1 MMNRKIKIEKILK
14 DNFDPYFFLVKD
26 VSEEHRGHGNF
37 KENVESHFEIII
49 VSEKFEN
56 LNNVARHRMINQS
69 LKEEFSS
76 DLHSLTIKTFTIDEY
91 NKA

>member
-1 MMNRKIKIEKILK
+1 MMNRKFKIEKILE

-26 VSEEHRGHGNF
+26 VSEEHRGHRNF
-37 KENVESHFEIII
+37 RENVESHFEIII

-56 LNNVARHRMINQS
+56 LNNVARHRIINNF
-69 LKEEFSS
+69 LKEEYSS
-76 DLHSLTIKTFTIDEY
+76 DLHSVTIKTYTTTEY

>member
-14 DNFDPYFFLVKD
+14 DNFDPYYFLVKD
-26 VSEEHRGHGNF
+26 VSEEHRGHENF

-49 VSEKFEN
+49 VSKKFEN
-56 LNNVARHRMINQS
+56 LNYVARHRIINS
-69 LKEEFSS
+69 FLKEEYLS
-76 DLHSLTIKTFTIDEY
+76 DLHSVTIKTYTTTEY

>member
-56 LNNVARHRMINQS
+56 LNNVVRHRMINKF
-69 LKEEFSS
+69 LKEEYSD
-76 DLHSLTIKTFTIDEY
+76 DLHSVTIKTYTIDEY